1 MSKIKTF
8 RELLTQLKGLE
19 LGQGNPSRF
28 EYEYARG
35 CFMKSYEIGILRE
48 AEASW
53 EVSVIVN
60 ERYGA
65 VVQVNSDQVVLVKV
79 EKGKRQ
85 PDGAV
90 AFELEGA
97 ELARLF
103 EVTTDTMIIEI
114 LEELEKY
121 MNQ

>member
-8 RELLTQLKGLE
+8 SELSVQLKGLE
-19 LGQGNPSRF
+19 LGELSKF

-35 CFMKSYEIGILRE
+35 CFMKSYEIEIRRE
-48 AEASW
+48 AEVSW
-53 EVSVIVN
+53 EVSIIVN

-65 VVQVNSDQVVLVKV
+65 VVQVNADQVVLVKV
-79 EKGKRQ
+79 DKGERQ

-97 ELARLF
+97 ELARLR
-103 EVTTDTMIIEI
+103 EVTTDTMIVEI

-121 MNQ
+121 RHQ

>member
-8 RELLTQLKGLE
+8 RELVAQLERLE
-19 LGQGNPSRF
+19 LGDLSRF

-35 CFMKSYEIGILRE
+35 CFMKSYEIEIRRE
-48 AEASW
+48 AEDTW
-53 EVSVIVN
+53 EIGVIVN

-65 VVQVNSDQVVLVKV
+65 VVQVNADQVALVKV
-79 EKGKRQ
+79 DKGERLTESVVSF
-85 PDGAV
+85 D
-90 AFELEGA
+90 LEGA
-97 ELARLF
+97 ELARLG

>member
-8 RELLTQLKGLE
+8 SELAAQLKGLE
-19 LGQGNPSRF
+19 LELGNPSRF

-35 CFMKSYEIGILRE
+35 CFMKSYEIEIRRE

-53 EVSVIVN
+53 EVGVIVN

-65 VVQVNSDQVVLVKV
+65 VVQVNVDQVVLVKV
-79 EKGKRQ
+79 DKGERQ
-85 PDGAV
+85 PDSAV
-90 AFELEGA
+90 AFEMEGA
-97 ELARLF
+97 ELARLR

-121 MNQ
+121 RHQ